1 MEFYKN
7 LYPQTAKKKFQ
18 LIMGI
23 VVVVLAILWILSKIY
38 LDESVH
44 FIDWMYS
51 GMFFTHGVVL
61 IMHYFGYP
69 IEELFGKR
77 FISITTSEIQY
88 KPKTL
93 KPGIKILWKDV
104 DSIFFKVNNIE
115 IKSKKGKK
123 TNLHYSFID
132 YASVQELKDTVKQI
146 AQEKKCTV
154 TI

>member
-7 LYPQTAKKKFQ
+7 LYPQAAKKKFQ

-23 VVVVLAILWILSKIY
+23 VVIVLAILWILTKIY

-44 FIDWMYS
+44 FIDWLYS
-51 GMFFTHGVVL
+51 GMFFIHGVII

-77 FISITTSEIQY
+77 FISVTTSEIQY

-93 KPGIKILWKDV
+93 KPEIKILWKDV

-115 IKSKKGKK
+115 IKSQNGEKI
-123 TNLHYSFID
+123 NLQYNYMD

-146 AQEKKCTV
+146 AQDKSCTV